1 MTEQLPRMDST
12 LAALDRLMSES
23 RDDDDDHNEA

>member
-23 RDDDDDHNEA
+23 RDDDDHKEA

>member
-23 RDDDDDHNEA
+23 HDDDDHKEA